1 MDIIEAAI
9 AGNRGYVKELL
20 LRPNVYINTADNN
33 VRTPLSWAAQYGHE
47 AVVRLLLEN
56 EADPDLLDNAWRSP
70 LSWASEYAQ
79 NTVVRAILELHTRKG
94 RALGLDTPDEHGQTP
109 LSYATGCSWYTYELE
124 ERRRRDKFFDPTA
137 ASRDLDNRYLPQS
150 RETEREA
157 IVRLLLPVQA
167 DPSSKDE
174 DGRTPLHWAAHTG
187 QTKIVGL
194 FLEGS
199 KSSDPK
205 KDTATTQPSL
215 DEQGHN
221 AKASEFSFTS
231 IDIDPNMKDT
241 DGETALS
248 LAVRNSREA
257 TVRQILQ
264 HSKIDPNIK
273 NEFGET
279 PIFHT
284 IQDWYEIPKEKF
296 AAIARELLQHRA
308 IDLNTKDCSGE
319 TPLCRA
325 SVKGCELI
333 VGELLRHPEVDPN
346 MSDDHGRTPLLLA
359 LEKQRT
365 ATVETDGN

>member
-1 MDIIEAAI
+1 
-9 AGNRGYVKELL
+9 
-20 LRPNVYINTADNN
+20 
-33 VRTPLSWAAQYGHE
+33 
-47 AVVRLLLEN
+47 
-56 EADPDLLDNAWRSP
+56 
-70 LSWASEYAQ
+70 
-79 NTVVRAILELHTRKG
+79 
-94 RALGLDTPDEHGQTP
+94 
-109 LSYATGCSWYTYELE
+109 
-124 ERRRRDKFFDPTA
+124 
-137 ASRDLDNRYLPQS
+137 
-150 RETEREA
+150 
-157 IVRLLLPVQA
+157 
-167 DPSSKDE
+167 
-174 DGRTPLHWAAHTG
+174 
-187 QTKIVGL
+187 
-194 FLEGS
+194 
-199 KSSDPK
+199 
-205 KDTATTQPSL
+205 
-215 DEQGHN
+215 
-221 AKASEFSFTS
+221 
-231 IDIDPNMKDT
+231 MKDT

-308 IDLNTKDCSGE
+308 IDPNTKDCSGE